1 MVKRNINNEIY
12 ISAAYQQVE
21 ENYQKAV
28 IAEKKASADT
38 VADGS
43 LVEQSKNIRAEV
55 KASVDDKL
63 LEVQNNIEQVS
74 LR

>member
-1 MVKRNINNEIY
+1 MVKRNINNKIY